1 MTGSV
6 TLAPP
11 SPRDAEIQL
20 VVLQLVEAF
29 AWREAREVLDMRI
42 REMARGERTHIQRV
56 FLTYMELPRETR
68 PDFLTYA
75 HHRRRPS
82 VEGGGE

>member
-1 MTGSV
+1 MSEI

-11 SPRDAEIQL
+11 SPRDAEIQH

-29 AWREAREVLDMRI
+29 AFQEAAAVLN
-42 REMARGERTHIQRV
+42 ARLKEIATTKQTHIERV
-56 FLTYMELPRETR
+56 LLDWFELDSETR

-75 HHRRRPS
+75 HYRRNPELEKS
-82 VEGGGE
+82 